1 MQYDKE
7 SDRMAVKSLEEL
19 TTALKARFSENP
31 TDDEISLLEDF
42 TDTYKSFSANQ
53 SEDIGAKLKE
63 AETKL
68 SEWEQKY
75 NDNDAMWRKKYID
88 RFNGK
93 VEDVPEV
100 KKSLEAERGANITIE
115 DLFTPKT
122 N

>member
-1 MQYDKE
+1 
-7 SDRMAVKSLEEL
+7 MAIKTLEEL
-19 TTALKARFSENP
+19 TNVIKSRFSENP
-31 TDDEISLLEDF
+31 TDDDISLLEDL
-42 TDTYKSFSANQ
+42 TDTYNSFSATNN
-53 SEDIGAKLKE
+53 EDLSTRLKD
-63 AETKL
+63 AETKNA
-68 SEWEQKY
+68 EWEQKY

>member
-1 MQYDKE
+1 MQHDKE
-7 SDRMAVKSLEEL
+7 SSRMAVKTLEEL
-19 TTALKARFSENP
+19 TTALKAKFSENP

-42 TDTYKSFSANQ
+42 TDTYNSFSANK
-53 SEDIGAKLKE
+53 SEDVSAKLKD

>member
-1 MQYDKE
+1 
-7 SDRMAVKSLEEL
+7 MAVISKEEL
-19 TTALKARFSENP
+19 TDKIKKLLSDNP

-42 TDTYKSFSANQ
+42 SDTYDSFSANSSNEL
-53 SEDIGAKLKE
+53 SEKLKE
-63 AETKL
+63 AESKNV
-68 SEWEQKY
+68 EWEQKY

-93 VEDVPEV
+93 VEDIPEV
-100 KKSLEAERGANITIE
+100 KQTLDAERGANISIE

>member
-1 MQYDKE
+1 MQHNKE
-7 SDRMAVKSLEEL
+7 SGRMAVKTLEEL
-19 TTALKARFSENP
+19 TTALKAKFSENP

-42 TDTYKSFSANQ
+42 TDTYNSFSANK
-53 SEDIGAKLKE
+53 SEDVSAKLKD